1 MISKML
7 FSVIIPTYNRVDL
20 LRRALESVWAQ
31 NFYDYE
37 IVVADDGS
45 RDGTINYLESLGE
58 KVRAFRQANAG
69 PGAARNLAASHARG
83 EYLAFLDSDDVWFP
97 STLGHYANAI
107 LDFDRPAVVAGTG
120 IAEGQENPHVGVPE
134 FVAYPSLLDACE
146 GYTPPVGGTPSVA
159 VRRDVFEKVGGFY
172 AFNVN
177 AEDVD
182 LWLRLGGE
190 NGFVRITHPPVFQQ
204 SYVEVSA
211 SRDVRAQVAG
221 VDFVIDQERSQK
233 YPGGAR
239 FRTRRLKII
248 TAMARSVS
256 FECLMAGDFASG
268 LGLFRRSFSWQITQ
282 VRVRYVV
289 GYPVK
294 WAWLKVRSLR

>member
-1 MISKML
+1 ML
-7 FSVIIPTYNRVDL
+7 FSVIIPTYNRVVM

-31 NFYDYE
+31 DFHDYE
-37 IVVADDGS
+37 IVIADDGS
-45 RDGTINYLESLGE
+45 RDGTMEYLESLGE

-83 EYLAFLDSDDVWFP
+83 EYLAFLDSDDIWFP
-97 STLGHYANAI
+97 STLGYYSKAI
-107 LDFDRPAVVAGTG
+107 CDFDRPAVVAGTG
-120 IAEGQENPHVGVPE
+120 IAEGQENPHVGEMEYIP
-134 FVAYPSLLDACE
+134 YLSMLDACD

-172 AFNVN
+172 ARNIN

-182 LWLRLGGE
+182 LWLRLGSE
-190 NGFVRITHPPVFQQ
+190 NGFVRITRPPVFQQ
-204 SYVEVSA
+204 SYLEVSA
-211 SRDVRAQVAG
+211 SRDMRAQVAG

-233 YPGGAR
+233 YPGGAG
-239 FRTRRLKII
+239 FRGRRLRII

-256 FECLMAGDFASG
+256 FECLAAGDFVNGFG
-268 LGLFRRSFSWQITQ
+268 LYCRSFSWQFTQ
-282 VRVRYVV
+282 VRVRYLI

-294 WAWLKVRSLR
+294 LAWLRVRSFS